1 MNKKERILSYC
12 MSHELA
18 VEEILLVSGAG
29 QQGHQ
34 TKSMSASIT
43 GAQKVQDWTADFSW
57 DF

>member
-12 MSHELA
+12 MSQELA

-29 QQGHQ
+29 QQGQ
-34 TKSMSASIT
+34 SKSMCASIT
-43 GAQKVQDWTADFSW
+43 GAKKVQDWNVDFKW